1 MEQYLGRTVKK
12 KFKRFG
18 VFTGT
23 VESYDSESGFFKIV
37 YEDGDSEELDLSELV
52 DLLDGAADAER
63 SRKPSRVGRK
73 PKKRRRVEKTG
84 NAAAID
90 GGEGL
95 NSGDISQGFA
105 KTLNQ
110 NGGLNLDLN
119 DGFNLINDDNAVRG
133 VDLSVNLNG
142 GLDLNKGVEL
152 NIGDDLNNVNRI
164 SNRNNGI
171 DLNMDVNG
179 EANINF
185 EKHDSLVIEAKTPTF
200 DLNLGMNEETKN
212 VDTECDVK
220 LMATSFSQPDEEIQ
234 NSENG
239 LLAEGLCCNN
249 VEKTPENLCSG
260 LIKNRVDD
268 GSLEGVDIQ
277 FGDTPILR
285 DDLGSGMCS
294 SVQKGRRGRKKRRLS
309 DTPNGMTETV
319 LRRSTRRAR
328 REAMS
333 SQDNIPQPVVS
344 DVVSDPVSSP
354 ALSVVSDEK
363 VHEVPDDQNALPP
376 KPELP
381 PSSNHLDL
389 NGISVLDIFSLYA
402 FLRSFSSL
410 LFLSPFELESFVASI
425 KCSTPTLL
433 FDSIHVSLL
442 QMLRK
447 HLESLSSEGSESASN
462 CLRSLNWDL
471 LDLITW
477 PIFMVEYMLM
487 HSSGLRPGFDI
498 CQLKLFECDYYK
510 QPTSVKIE
518 MLRCLCDD
526 VMEIEAITSELNRR
540 TVVIETN
547 NDFDQNMKLDIL
559 KKRRAATDVA
569 AGSCLTEELIDE
581 TADWNSDECC
591 LCKMDGNLIC
601 CDGCPAAF
609 HSKCVGIASSLLPE
623 GDWFCPECIIDRKF
637 PWMKVG
643 KSIRGAELLG
653 MDPYGRLYFNCCGYL
668 LVSDS
673 WDDESSFKYYYRNDL
688 PLVVR
693 ALKSSEIVYHTLL
706 TSISKIWDA
715 SSTIDG
721 AKSDVDSQPIA
732 ICTDIPAIA
741 VQHGNEMSNEGN
753 HVGMLMTSPSSTDLG
768 CEKSE
773 TVNPL
778 TKMENLQ
785 KNVNEPKS
793 LGKESSRSNSRAIMS
808 EQQCLDTYMNF
819 YSFARP
825 ASAVVEELL
834 TRKPSDKPTGHVFRS
849 EEELISFQLKAISN
863 HSTDFCWANIHNL
876 NVGSR
881 KEKCGWCFPCRV
893 PECERDCL
901 FIMNDTGPDLKRFS
915 SEALGVSSRKNRKG
929 HLIDVICHILCIEKR
944 LLGLLLGP
952 WLNPMHSQIWQK
964 SVLKASDV
972 SSLRF
977 SLLKL
982 EANLRHLALSANW
995 LKHVDS
1001 LSTLGSA
1008 CHIVTRGKKKVR
1020 RSELESNPSSNAGSG
1035 LGLLWW
1041 RGGRISRQI
1050 FSWKVLPRPLA
1061 CKAAR
1066 QGGCKKIPGI
1076 LYPDGSE
1083 FAKRSKSVAWRAAVE
1098 TSRSVEQLALQI
1110 RDLDANIRWNEIGNV
1125 NILSMIDK
1133 ESQKSI
1139 RFFKKVIVRRKCS
1152 EGPVVKY
1159 LLDFGKRRFIPDV
1172 VVKYGSKLEDSSSER
1187 KRYWL
1192 EETYVPLHLLKGFEE
1207 KRIAR
1212 KSSMMSSPK
1221 HRENKKIIKKPI
1233 KNKGFSYLFE
1243 KAEKAESY
1251 QCGHCNKDVLI
1262 SEAVSCCYCKGFFH
1276 RRHVKKSGAA
1286 FASECIFT
1294 CHKCQDGKHVKN
1306 NAKKGKSVVKK
1317 SKKTSKILRTVC
1329 PRTKKRGTKDKQQP
1343 QSQNNTKVTV
1353 VVPLRRSAR
1362 RATIV
1367 QVQEKKA
1374 NKKVGRPRRKK
1385 MKSRKGTTKK
1395 PTEIVSQKKRTKVYR
1410 IYWLNGLLLSQK
1422 PNDERVALFRSKNLL
1437 VLSGELDATIDSP
1450 KCSLCSEL
1458 ESTPTVNYI
1467 ACELC
1472 GDWFHGDAFGLTCE
1486 RICCLIGFKCHKCRS
1501 QSAPVCASTPM
1512 NRSGEAKLAELK
1524 SDDEIECANDTHLE
1538 EKIQSHTHSK
1548 ESSLTAYNDEKQSL
1562 ENIHDSGSGETRSV
1576 PVGVEWCT
1584 EAKDHDS
1591 DSGETRS
1598 LHVGL
1603 ETCTK
1608 AKGCDP
1614 VSGESRGLPIG
1625 LETFTEAKDHDLYS
1639 GGTRTLPVGLETC
1652 TEAKDRYS
1660 DSGGTRSLPVGLE
1673 TCAEAEDHDS
1683 YSGET
1688 RTLHIGLET
1697 CTEAKHR
1704 DLDSGE
1710 TRNLPLGVEQCTEA
1724 KDHDSDSGDT
1734 RRLPVGVEQCTEAKD
1749 SSSKLDVEVQ
1759 EDPLPSTKDFA
1770 DSSKMDIDVEA
1781 CAEANHSSSKLD
1793 IEVQEDPI
1801 PLTKDF
1807 ENSSKMD
1814 IDAEQCTEAKDSS
1827 SKLHIEVQ
1835 EDSVPLT
1842 KDFENPSKMD
1852 IDVQE
1857 HQAPHQVL
1865 LTENSIK
1872 EDETPPL
1879 QIDIVK

>member
-1 MEQYLGRTVKK
+1 MEEYLGRTVKK

-52 DLLDGAADAER
+52 DLLDGSAADAER

-73 PKKRRRVEKTG
+73 PKKRRRVEKMG

-95 NSGDISQGFA
+95 NSGGIISEGFG
-105 KTLNQ
+105 KTLNE

-119 DGFNLINDDNAVRG
+119 DGFNLNDDNAVRG

-142 GLDLNKGVEL
+142 GLDLDKGVEL
-152 NIGDDLNNVNRI
+152 SIGDDLNNVNKI
-164 SNRNNGI
+164 LNRNNGI
-171 DLNMDVNG
+171 DLNMDANG

-185 EKHDSLVIEAKTPTF
+185 EKHDSLGHVSQVIEANTPTF

-220 LMATSFSQPDEEIQ
+220 LMGTPFSQPDEEIQ
-234 NSENG
+234 NNENG
-239 LLAEGLCCNN
+239 LLAEGLCCSN

-285 DDLGSGMCS
+285 ADLGSGACS

-328 REAMS
+328 KEAMS

-344 DVVSDPVSSP
+344 DVVSDPLSSP

-389 NGISVLDIFSLYA
+389 NGISVPDIFSLYA

-410 LFLSPFELESFVASI
+410 LFLSPFELENFVASI

-540 TVVIETN
+540 TAVIETN

-559 KKRRAATDVA
+559 KKRRAATDVV
-569 AGSCLTEELIDE
+569 AGSCLTEELVDE

-688 PLVVR
+688 PFVVR

-721 AKSDVDSQPIA
+721 AKSDMDSQPTA
-732 ICTDIPAIA
+732 ICRDIPAIA
-741 VQHGNEMSNEGN
+741 VQHGNERSNEGN
-753 HVGMLMTSPSSTDLG
+753 HVGMAMTSPSSTDLG

-778 TKMENLQ
+778 TDMENLQ

-793 LGKESSRSNSRAIMS
+793 LGKESSRLNSRAIMS
-808 EQQCLDTYMNF
+808 EQQCLDTYVNF
-819 YSFARP
+819 YSFARS
-825 ASAVVEELL
+825 ASAVVEEL
-834 TRKPSDKPTGHVFRS
+834 TRKPSDKSTGHIFKS

-863 HSTDFCWANIHNL
+863 NPTDFCWPNIHNL
-876 NVGSR
+876 NVGST

-893 PECERDCL
+893 PECELDCL
-901 FIMNDTGPDLKRFS
+901 FIMNDTGPDPKRFS

-982 EANLRHLALSANW
+982 ESNLRHLALSADW

-1008 CHIVTRGKKKVR
+1008 CHIVTRVSSRHGIGKKKVR
-1020 RSELESNPSSNAGSG
+1020 RSELESNSNPSSNAGSG

-1110 RDLDANIRWNEIGNV
+1110 RDLDANIRWNDIGNV

-1139 RFFKKVIVRRKCS
+1139 RFFKKVIIRRKCS

-1192 EETYVPLHLLKGFEE
+1192 EETYVPLHLLKAFEA

-1221 HRENKKIIKKPI
+1221 QRENKKIIKKPI

-1251 QCGHCNKDVLI
+1251 QCGHCDKDVLI

-1329 PRTKKRGTKDKQQP
+1329 PRTKKRGTKDKQQA
-1343 QSQNNTKVTV
+1343 QSQNNTKVPV
-1353 VVPLRRSAR
+1353 GVPLRRSAR
-1362 RATIV
+1362 RAKIV

-1395 PTEIVSQKKRTKVYR
+1395 PTEIVSQKKRTKVYH

-1437 VLSGELDATIDSP
+1437 VLSSELDATIDSP

-1486 RICCLIGFKCHKCRS
+1486 RICSLIGFKCHKCLS
-1501 QSAPVCASTPM
+1501 KSAPVCSSTPM
-1512 NRSGEAKLAELK
+1512 IRSGEAKLAELK
-1524 SDDEIECANDTHLE
+1524 SDDEIECANDMHLE
-1538 EKIQSHTHSK
+1538 ERIHSHTHSK

-1562 ENIHDSGSGETRSV
+1562 EDIHDSGSGETRSV

-1591 DSGETRS
+1591 DSGETRT
-1598 LHVGL
+1598 LHV
-1603 ETCTK
+1603 
-1608 AKGCDP
+1608 
-1614 VSGESRGLPIG
+1614 
-1625 LETFTEAKDHDLYS
+1625 
-1639 GGTRTLPVGLETC
+1639 
-1652 TEAKDRYS
+1652 
-1660 DSGGTRSLPVGLE
+1660 
-1673 TCAEAEDHDS
+1673 
-1683 YSGET
+1683 
-1688 RTLHIGLET
+1688 GLET

-1704 DLDSGE
+1704 DLDSGETRNLPLGGVEQCTEAKDHDSDSGE

-1724 KDHDSDSGDT
+1724 KDHDSDSGEI
-1734 RRLPVGVEQCTEAKD
+1734 RSLPVGVEQCTEAKD
-1749 SSSKLDVEVQ
+1749 CSSKLDVEVQ
-1759 EDPLPSTKDFA
+1759 EDPLPLTKDFA

-1781 CAEANHSSSKLD
+1781 CTEAKDSSSKLD

-1814 IDAEQCTEAKDSS
+1814 IDVEACTEAKDSS
-1827 SKLHIEVQ
+1827 SKLDIEVQ
-1835 EDSVPLT
+1835 EEPVPLT

-1857 HQAPHQVL
+1857 HQAPGFV
-1865 LTENSIK
+1865 N
-1872 EDETPPL
+1872 
-1879 QIDIVK
+1879 